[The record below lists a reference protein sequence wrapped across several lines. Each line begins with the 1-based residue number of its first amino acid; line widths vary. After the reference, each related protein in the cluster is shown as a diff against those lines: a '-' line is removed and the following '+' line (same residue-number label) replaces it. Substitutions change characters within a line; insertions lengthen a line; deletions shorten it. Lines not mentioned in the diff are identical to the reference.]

1 MHLLELAV
9 AVAVAMAVAAKA
21 LKPANTAAIQDRH
34 ISPELYL

>member
-9 AVAVAMAVAAKA
+9 AVAAKA
-21 LKPANTAAIQDRH
+21 LKPANTTAIQDRH